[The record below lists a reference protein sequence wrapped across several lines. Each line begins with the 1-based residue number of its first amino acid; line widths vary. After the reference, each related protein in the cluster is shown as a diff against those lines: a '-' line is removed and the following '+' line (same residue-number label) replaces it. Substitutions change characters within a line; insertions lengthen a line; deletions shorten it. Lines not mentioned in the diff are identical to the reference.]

1 MRQRRVDVKIAYWTL
16 LLLAGFL
23 AAGLAGFWLAVRP
36 PRLTVSLLPRDY
48 ELSAE
53 EVPITADDGI
63 RRPRRGCPPRHPGP
77 WHVE

>member
-53 EVPITADDGI
+53 EGRRRLDRRTAGLVD
-63 RRPRRGCPPRHPGP
+63 RRGDLLDRDGVH
-77 WHVE
+77 

>member
-53 EVPITADDGI
+53 EGRRRLDRRTAGRVD
-63 RRPRRGCPPRHPGP
+63 RRGDLLDRDGVH
-77 WHVE
+77 